1 MTFYLTTAIPYV
13 NAAPHIGFTLEI
25 VQADALAR
33 HKRGRGEPVRFLTG
47 TDDNSLKNV
56 KAAAAEGV
64 TVEELV
70 ARNAA
75 LFEGLRGPLDLSFD
89 DFIRTGS
96 DPRHRPGV
104 EKLWRACEQSGD
116 LYKKHYEGRYCVG
129 CEQFYAEA
137 DLADG
142 KCPEHGVEPQLVA
155 EENWFFRLSRYGD
168 RLKELIISGELRVEP
183 ESRRNEVLSLIE
195 SGLHDF
201 SISRSR
207 ARAHGWGVPVPGD
220 PDQVVYVWYDALGNY
235 ITALGYGSE
244 DDAPA
249 PDFDRWWTEGDRRV
263 HVIGKGIIRFHAVYW
278 PAMLLSAGVRLP
290 SDIFVHDYVTVD
302 GRKIGK
308 SLGNTVDPV
317 ALAGTYGA
325 DALRW
330 WLLREVPRVGDADF
344 TVERLVTRANEDLA
358 NGLGNLVNRVVS
370 MAWRYRDGA
379 VVIPDTLVDAADRA
393 FAEVFD
399 ALPAAVGEAVAD
411 FDFRAATGAIVRAV
425 DAANR
430 FVETNRPWD
439 LAKGEKGGSLVDGV
453 RLDTVLSLL
462 VHACRVLGA
471 ELAAFT
477 PGLAARVAEQ
487 CGEGTTVAPAAPVY
501 PRLEVAESDRVTAA

>member
-13 NAAPHIGFTLEI
+13 NSAPHIGFTLEI

-56 KAAAAEGV
+56 KAAAAEGIS
-64 TVEELV
+64 VEDLV

-75 LFEGLRGPLDLSFD
+75 LFEGLKAPLDLSFD
-89 DFIRTGS
+89 DFIRTSS

-104 EKLWRACEQSGD
+104 ERLWRACEQSGD

-129 CEQFYAEA
+129 CEQFYAPG

-142 KCPEHGVEPQLVA
+142 LCPEHGTEPQLIS

-168 RLKELIISGELRVEP
+168 RLKELITSGELRVEP
-183 ESRRNEVLSLIE
+183 ESRRNEVLSLIDG
-195 SGLHDF
+195 GLHDF

-207 ARAHGWGVPVPGD
+207 TRAHGWGVPVPGD
-220 PDQVVYVWYDALGNY
+220 PEQVVYVWYDALGNY
-235 ITALGYGSE
+235 ITALGYGS
-244 DDAPA
+244 DDDRT
-249 PDFDRWWTEGDRRV
+249 PDFDRWWTGGDRRV

-308 SLGNTVDPV
+308 SLGNAVDPV
-317 ALAGTYGA
+317 ALAETYGA

-370 MAWRYRDGA
+370 MIWRYRGGA
-379 VVIPDTLVDAADRA
+379 VVAPDTLVDADDRA

-399 ALPAAVGEAVAD
+399 ALPAAVDAAVAD

-462 VHACRVLGA
+462 VGACRALGA
-471 ELAAFT
+471 ELAPFV
-477 PGLAARVAEQ
+477 PGLAARVVEQ
-487 CGEGTTVAPAAPVY
+487 CGEGPSVAPAAPVY
-501 PRLEVAESDRVTAA
+501 PRLEVREAVEIAA